1 MMEVRQETDYVVHHI
16 QKVLAFFHAMRS
28 FAEALTAAGHHI
40 RYLKLDDPDNQQD
53 LTRNIDQIARAT
65 KARRLEY
72 QLPDEYR
79 LDLQLRNACLP
90 TGEPYVSCDSEHF
103 IPNGLRW
110 PIIFQ
115 GRRPTSWKAFIA
127 CCAGNMGC

>member
-1 MMEVRQETDYVVHHI
+1 MSSSPRYHTIRLILGDQLNAKHSWFRRKDDGILYLMMEVRQETDYVVHHI

-65 KARRLEY
+65 KAR
-72 QLPDEYR
+72 
-79 LDLQLRNACLP
+79 
-90 TGEPYVSCDSEHF
+90 
-103 IPNGLRW
+103 
-110 PIIFQ
+110 
-115 GRRPTSWKAFIA
+115 
-127 CCAGNMGC
+127 